1 MIVGLDGRSSI
12 GYHLSMPETTT
23 QPTVPG
29 SLLLQARLRAHLSQR
44 ELARRS
50 GTSQSTIAAY
60 ERGTKGPRFETLM
73 RLLRA
78 AGFDLRL
85 RLETHDD
92 HDDSLDAWRESLS
105 QDELNALRHRRTK
118 FVHQAQKSLRSP

>member
-1 MIVGLDGRSSI
+1 
-12 GYHLSMPETTT
+12 MPEPTT

-29 SLLLQARLRAHLSQR
+29 SLLLQARLRADLSQR

-60 ERGTKGPRFETLM
+60 ERGTKGPRFETLT
-73 RLLRA
+73 RLLHA

-85 RLETHDD
+85 RLEPHDD
-92 HDDSLDAWRESLS
+92 HDESLDAWRESLS
-105 QDELNALRHRRTK
+105 QEDLNALRRRRAE
-118 FVHQAQKSLRSP
+118 FVRQAQKSLRTL